1 MLEGGRERDRGGGRR
16 KEKKTH
22 GEAQREQLLSGV
34 SPSLYAASA
43 SPTTQPWVCPSKHT
57 NTLHFRVTS
66 IQMASRS
73 DFLKSVQPQSALVDV
88 TAFRSPSSMFFRP
101 KELRS
106 GLSITCGHPLRS
118 ENRCT
123 MDSLNHAWLSYA
135 HGSQWL
141 IFRRDPRIQL

>member
-1 MLEGGRERDRGGGRR
+1 MGGREIGEEGG
-16 KEKKTH
+16 EKKK
-22 GEAQREQLLSGV
+22 RDMWK
-34 SPSLYAASA
+34 PSENGSLVGSLPACMLPLPHLPHSLGYAPPS
-43 SPTTQPWVCPSKHT
+43 TQ
-57 NTLHFRVTS
+57 TLHFRVTS

-88 TAFRSPSSMFFRP
+88 TTLCSPSTMFFRP

-106 GLSITCGHPLRS
+106 DLSTTRGHPLRS
-118 ENRCT
+118 ENRCP

-141 IFRRDPRIQL
+141 ILGRDPRIQL